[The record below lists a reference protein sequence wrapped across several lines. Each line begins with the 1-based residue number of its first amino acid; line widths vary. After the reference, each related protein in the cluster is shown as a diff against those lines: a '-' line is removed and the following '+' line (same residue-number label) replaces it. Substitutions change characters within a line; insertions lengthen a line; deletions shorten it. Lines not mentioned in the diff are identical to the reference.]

1 MDLKPARSARS
12 ARSALSALLMAVA
25 ACSGG
30 KPKVATSEDAKP
42 VVHPGDAAA
51 ARDAAPTAPGNGG
64 KGDISIRV
72 EWHDVPVDA
81 RAGKACGPDV
91 APTTTWGIP
100 DAVVALAGSPAS
112 ASAGSGS
119 GSAASPARVVVG
131 RCITPRVQVASETL
145 TIASGLLQ
153 PTALSFDDKPVLL
166 PIAGHEVTAALAP
179 GRHTLVEGDARAWIV
194 TEPLAAI
201 TDGSG
206 VAILRDVPT
215 GVYPVTAWLP
225 SANRSA
231 KGEVTVTAGAL
242 AEVTLQLQPSP

>member
-1 MDLKPARSARS
+1 VELRSVVA
-12 ARSALSALLMAVA
+12 ALLVA

-30 KPKVATSEDAKP
+30 KPKVASEDAKP
-42 VVHPGDAAA
+42 IVHPGDAAV
-51 ARDAAPTAPGNGG
+51 AREAAPIAPG
-64 KGDISIRV
+64 KGDVSVRI

-100 DAVVALAGSPAS
+100 DAVVVLAGPAPAS
-112 ASAGSGS
+112 GAGA
-119 GSAASPARVVVG
+119 GSAAARVVVG
-131 RCITPRVQVASETL
+131 RCITPRVQIASQTL
-145 TIASGLLQ
+145 VIASGLMQ
-153 PTALSFDDKPVLL
+153 PTALSLDDKPVML

-179 GRHTLVEGDARAWIV
+179 GRHTLVDGDARAWVV

-225 SANRSA
+225 TANRSA
-231 KGEVTVTAGAL
+231 KGEITVTAGAL

>member
-1 MDLKPARSARS
+1 VLV
-12 ARSALSALLMAVA
+12 AVA

-42 VVHPGDAAA
+42 VVHPGDAATV
-51 ARDAAPTAPGNGG
+51 RDAAPIAPG
-64 KGDISIRV
+64 KGDVSIRV

-81 RAGKACGPDV
+81 RATKPCGPDV
-91 APTTTWGIP
+91 SPTTTWGIP
-100 DAVVALAGSPAS
+100 DAVVALAGS
-112 ASAGSGS
+112 
-119 GSAASPARVVVG
+119 GSAAPAGRVVVG
-131 RCITPRVQVASETL
+131 RCITPRVQIASETL
-145 TIASGLLQ
+145 AIASGLLQ

-179 GRHTLVEGDARAWIV
+179 GRHELVEGDAHAWVV

-225 SANRSA
+225 SAKRSA

-242 AEVTLQLQPSP
+242 AELTLQLQPSP

>member
-1 MDLKPARSARS
+1 VDLKPGRT
-12 ARSALSALLMAVA
+12 ALLVALA

-42 VVHPGDAAA
+42 VVHPGDAATV
-51 ARDAAPTAPGNGG
+51 RDAAPIPPG
-64 KGDISIRV
+64 KGDVSIRV
-72 EWHDVPVDA
+72 EWHDVPVEA
-81 RAGKACGPDV
+81 RAGKPCGPDV
-91 APTTTWGIP
+91 SPTTTWGIP
-100 DAVVALAGSPAS
+100 DAVVALAGS
-112 ASAGSGS
+112 
-119 GSAASPARVVVG
+119 AASSPAAVGRVVVG
-131 RCITPRVQVASETL
+131 RCITPRVQIASETL
-145 TIASGLLQ
+145 AIASGLQQ

-166 PIAGHEVTAALAP
+166 PIAGHEVTASLAP
-179 GRHTLVEGDARAWIV
+179 GRHELVEGDAHAWVV

-231 KGEVTVTAGAL
+231 KGEVTVTPGAL